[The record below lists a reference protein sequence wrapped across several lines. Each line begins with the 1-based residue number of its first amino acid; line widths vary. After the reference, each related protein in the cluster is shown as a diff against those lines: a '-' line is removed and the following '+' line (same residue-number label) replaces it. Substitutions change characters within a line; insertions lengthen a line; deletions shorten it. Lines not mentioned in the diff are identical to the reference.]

1 MLRYIE
7 KWPLGVGVVRRV
19 ALHTGTTEE
28 GECCGP
34 PRSAKGYPDWKGAT
48 MLKQWVLW
56 IGMIAALVGSIY
68 LGRIA
73 TSEGLVGQQPWNETG
88 YGVVAD

>member
-1 MLRYIE
+1 
-7 KWPLGVGVVRRV
+7 
-19 ALHTGTTEE
+19 
-28 GECCGP
+28 
-34 PRSAKGYPDWKGAT
+34 